1 LTYRAETMVERVL
14 WKVRKKRLSRWIL
27 LCYFMILL
35 PFLTLIFDP
44 GLGRFL
50 WLQHLKEQ
58 AREEV
63 AEKISLGL
71 NKDRLILLE
80 FSPEEVKTEL
90 KWRSAQEF
98 EFNHEL
104 YDVVDSVIEDNKV
117 IFWCWLDQK
126 ESALEREIESVISR
140 LFNRQSKSL
149 TRLEESTI
157 TSRIYLFFPAGKTD
171 LFSPDLFSFFS
182 LFSFEAKSSFMPQP
196 PTPPPRWLI

>member
-1 LTYRAETMVERVL
+1 MVERL
-14 WKVRKKRLSRWIL
+14 FRKVRQKRLLRWL
-27 LCYFMILL
+27 LFCYFVILPL
-35 PFLTLIFDP
+35 FLTLIFDP
-44 GLGRFL
+44 ELGRFL

-126 ESALEREIESVISR
+126 ESALEKEIELIISWV
-140 LFNRQSKSL
+140 FNQQRNSL
-149 TRLEESTI
+149 TRLEESIYTP
-157 TSRIYLFFPAGKTD
+157 RIYLFFPAGKLTFFN
-171 LFSPDLFSFFS
+171 LNLISFFS
-182 LFSFEAKSSFMPQP
+182 LFSFKTNYFFESEP